1 MSKLSEA
8 FRNKT
13 LTAFLT
19 AGDPDIN
26 STEDFVMQMV
36 RAGVDIVEISIPFSD
51 PIAENEVVQ
60 ASTLRAL
67 KVGITIDNVFELVE
81 SLRKKTDVAI
91 VFLTYLNPIF
101 NYGYE
106 LFFQKCNKLGV
117 EGVIIP
123 DLPYEEKEEVQTF
136 AQKYGVDVICI
147 LTVEPKERVR
157 KIACCAGG
165 FIYLI
170 SPFNSPTSKQED
182 LQNLK
187 ETIKEIKK
195 VTNTPLVLGF
205 GTPSSNDI
213 KIAKELSQGL
223 VVGSKI
229 VRIIAQ
235 YGKNASEKIYE
246 YVKTLKDAL

>member
-8 FRNKT
+8 FKNKT

-123 DLPYEEKEEVQTF
+123 DLPYEEKEEVQ
-136 AQKYGVDVICI
+136 KG
-147 LTVEPKERVR
+147 
-157 KIACCAGG
+157 
-165 FIYLI
+165 
-170 SPFNSPTSKQED
+170 
-182 LQNLK
+182 
-187 ETIKEIKK
+187 
-195 VTNTPLVLGF
+195 
-205 GTPSSNDI
+205 
-213 KIAKELSQGL
+213 
-223 VVGSKI
+223 
-229 VRIIAQ
+229 
-235 YGKNASEKIYE
+235 
-246 YVKTLKDAL
+246 